1 MKHFYSHIWKSF
13 IRNERWRRNLLT
25 KILFGILIL
34 YFILLFLMVGLNID
48 KILGESGGNAV
59 EKFNSI
65 LLWYLPLDL
74 LLRCLLQPLPA
85 IEIIPY
91 LRLPVRRNKMINY
104 LLIRS
109 ILNIFNFIPLLV
121 IIPFSSKILLSQQGI
136 SAALFYISGL
146 SLLLIFNNFLAV
158 LTGFLIQKKSI
169 YLFIPFGILAFI
181 VLLNKWGFSISRV
194 C

>member
-25 KILFGILIL
+25 KILFRILIL

-104 LLIRS
+104 LLIH
-109 ILNIFNFIPLLV
+109 I
-121 IIPFSSKILLSQQGI
+121 
-136 SAALFYISGL
+136 
-146 SLLLIFNNFLAV
+146 
-158 LTGFLIQKKSI
+158 
-169 YLFIPFGILAFI
+169 
-181 VLLNKWGFSISRV
+181 
-194 C
+194 